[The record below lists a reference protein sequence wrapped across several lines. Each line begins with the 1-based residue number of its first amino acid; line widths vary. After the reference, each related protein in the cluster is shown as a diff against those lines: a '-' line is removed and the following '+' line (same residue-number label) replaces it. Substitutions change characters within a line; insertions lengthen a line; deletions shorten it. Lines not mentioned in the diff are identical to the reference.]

1 MSGNDSDSS
10 IASSI
15 PTQSIV
21 SPNAS
26 GHPTSPLLTP
36 ATTSAGGLS
45 AIAENKFGGDEEIV
59 SMMEL
64 EDVEEEE
71 EEAVEGAESASED
84 EEAQDELQRGMEGQ
98 RVVMSGYL
106 YKKQEKRRVST
117 WLNEHD

>member
-1 MSGNDSDSS
+1 M
-10 IASSI
+10 
-15 PTQSIV
+15 
-21 SPNAS
+21 
-26 GHPTSPLLTP
+26 
-36 ATTSAGGLS
+36 S

-64 EDVEEEE
+64 EDVEEE

>member
-1 MSGNDSDSS
+1 
-10 IASSI
+10 
-15 PTQSIV
+15 
-21 SPNAS
+21 
-26 GHPTSPLLTP
+26 
-36 ATTSAGGLS
+36 
-45 AIAENKFGGDEEIV
+45 
-59 SMMEL
+59 MMEL
-64 EDVEEEE
+64 EDVEEEGG

>member
-1 MSGNDSDSS
+1 MP
-10 IASSI
+10 A
-15 PTQSIV
+15 QSII

-36 ATTSAGGLS
+36 ATTSVGGLS

-64 EDVEEEE
+64 EDVEEEG

-84 EEAQDELQRGMEGQ
+84 EEAHDELQRGMEGQ

-117 WLNEHD
+117 RSNEHD